1 MVSLAPA
8 CISRAINSH
17 IGHSTLFVEHNSS
30 PNMTAKIEMMVWC
43 VVADTPTEK
52 ERTNIAEF
60 FKKLRESV
68 DPPASNMQ
76 LMMYSS
82 ELEMIAQ
89 NVLANCPSG
98 RLDRRSLPG

>member
-30 PNMTAKIEMMVWC
+30 PNMTAKIENNGMKKVIYFVVMVWC

-52 ERTNIAEF
+52 ERTNIAE
-60 FKKLRESV
+60 
-68 DPPASNMQ
+68 
-76 LMMYSS
+76 
-82 ELEMIAQ
+82 
-89 NVLANCPSG
+89 
-98 RLDRRSLPG
+98 